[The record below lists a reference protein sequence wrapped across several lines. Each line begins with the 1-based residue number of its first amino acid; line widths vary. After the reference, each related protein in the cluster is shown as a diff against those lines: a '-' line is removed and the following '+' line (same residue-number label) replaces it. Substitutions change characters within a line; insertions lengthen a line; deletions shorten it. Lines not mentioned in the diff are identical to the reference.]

1 MLRAL
6 RTRATLQRK
15 ASDIYGA
22 IVTQARRQDFYAK
35 LGIPDTPTGRYEM
48 VVLHLFLA
56 LERLRTLGAPAGTL
70 DRALIEAFVTDMDDS
85 LREMGTGDVAVAK
98 KVRRAA
104 AGLFERSKAYRE
116 ALAADDPEE
125 LVRLLARHGLVGD
138 ADETSRRALAS
149 YVRAAAACLADQD
162 DATVLAGCIAFPAV
176 TANAEDVR

>member
-1 MLRAL
+1 MLRAF

-22 IVTQARRQDFYAK
+22 IVTQARHQGFYAK

-48 VVLHLFLA
+48 VVLHLFLV
-56 LERLRTLGAPAGTL
+56 LDRLQTLGAQAGTL
-70 DRALIEAFVTDMDDS
+70 PRAIIEAFVADMDDS

-104 AGLFERSKAYRE
+104 AGLFERSKDYKE
-116 ALAADDPEE
+116 ALAADDPQE
-125 LVRLLARHGLVGD
+125 LARLLARHGLVGG
-138 ADETSRRALAS
+138 ADEASRRALAS
-149 YVRAAAACLADQD
+149 YVRTAAACLADQD
-162 DATVLAGCIAFPAV
+162 DATLLAGCIAFPAV

>member
-1 MLRAL
+1 MLRAFG
-6 RTRATLQRK
+6 TRATLQRK

-22 IVTQARRQDFYAK
+22 IVTQARHQDFYAK
-35 LGIPDTPTGRYEM
+35 LGIPDTPTGRYGM

-56 LERLRTLGAPAGTL
+56 LDRLRTLGAQALT
-70 DRALIEAFVTDMDDS
+70 RAIIEAFVADMDDS

-104 AGLFERSKAYRE
+104 AGLYERSKDYRA

-125 LVRLLARHGLVGD
+125 LARLLARHGLVGD
-138 ADETSRRALAS
+138 ADEASRRALAD
-149 YVRAAAACLADQD
+149 YVRTAAACLADQD